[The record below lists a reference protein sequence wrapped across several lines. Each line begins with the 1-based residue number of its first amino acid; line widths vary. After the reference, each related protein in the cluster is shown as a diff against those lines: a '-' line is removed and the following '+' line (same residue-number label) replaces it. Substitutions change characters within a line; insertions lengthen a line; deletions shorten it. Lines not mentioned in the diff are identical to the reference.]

1 MSVTH
6 AGASEPRGAMPASR
20 ATVPGRV
27 LVAWR
32 VFLMILMVTYAT
44 LATEVVRGLVGGFG
58 LHVESVV
65 VIVVS
70 TMIAMLAFLPLGA
83 VIDLPEAIWEYWLP
97 DRRWKQGR
105 CPCCGYDANRA
116 RCPECGTPFARPPS
130 YATDLRTLRR
140 TTLVVVPSWIIGL
153 AAGLVMVNA
162 DESAFQREVAALRA
176 SEPELRDHA
185 RRRAWPADFAEL
197 TWNAGR
203 GFVGPPP
210 FDSPK
215 TAR

>member
-58 LHVESVV
+58 LHVGSVV

-97 DRRWKQGR
+97 DRRWQQGR

-116 RCPECGTPFARPPS
+116 RCPECGAAFAR
-130 YATDLRTLRR
+130 RTWFSRSSRACSSARSVLIASSS
-140 TTLVVVPSWIIGL
+140 PEN
-153 AAGLVMVNA
+153 GLV
-162 DESAFQREVAALRA
+162 
-176 SEPELRDHA
+176 
-185 RRRAWPADFAEL
+185 
-197 TWNAGR
+197 T
-203 GFVGPPP
+203 
-210 FDSPK
+210 
-215 TAR
+215 

>member
-1 MSVTH
+1 MTRTD
-6 AGASEPRGAMPASR
+6 ASEPRTAEPTPRPA
-20 ATVPGRV
+20 VPGRV
-27 LVAWR
+27 LASWR
-32 VFLMILMVTYAT
+32 VFLMILMVIYAT

-58 LHVESVV
+58 LHVGGVV

-70 TMIAMLAFLPLGA
+70 TMISMLAILPLGA

-116 RCPECGTPFARPPS
+116 RCPECGTPFARPAS

-140 TTLVVVPSWIIGL
+140 TTLVVVPSWMIGL
-153 AAGLVMVNA
+153 AAGLVMVSA
-162 DESAFQREVAALRA
+162 DESAFHREVAALRA

-215 TAR
+215 MAR